1 MKTTLETLALLG
13 TYLGAFFFLLAAVP
27 FGIVASNF
35 VVDTFKAQS
44 KMAAKEA
51 MLKPVKTKALD
62 GVPEVLPDLERTCE
76 LSPGTACNILAL
88 MYEKGD
94 AGIKD
99 TRLARKLMQRACS
112 ALDREACGHLGRMH
126 EEGIG
131 GDVDM
136 ELADFYF
143 KQACRLEEKD
153 ACDHVGRHLVNGTMV
168 KQDYFVG
175 FTLLSAACE
184 LGKEESCDAV
194 KKIQNIPEIKKD
206 LDDGMTFIKTKTNW
220 EER

>member
-1 MKTTLETLALLG
+1 MKTTREVLV
-13 TYLGAFFFLLAAVP
+13 YLGAFFFLLAAVP

-35 VVDTFKAQS
+35 VADTLKANS

-51 MLKPVKTKALD
+51 LLKPVKTKALD

-76 LSPGTACNILAL
+76 LSPGPACNILAL

-94 AGIKD
+94 VGIKD

-136 ELADFYF
+136 ELADLYF

-153 ACDHVGRHLVNGTMV
+153 ACQHVGRHLVNGTMV

-184 LGKEESCDAV
+184 LGKEESCEAV
-194 KKIQNIPEIKKD
+194 KKIDDFPEIKKVI
-206 LDDGMTFIKTKTNW
+206 DDGMTFIKTRTTWK
-220 EER
+220 EQ

>member
-1 MKTTLETLALLG
+1 MRSTLKDLAE
-13 TYLGAFFFLLAAVP
+13 LGAYVVVFLSLFAALP
-27 FGIVASNF
+27 LGVAAINF
-35 VVDTFKAQS
+35 VADAFKAQS
-44 KMAAKEA
+44 KLAAKEA
-51 MLKPVKTKALD
+51 LLKPVKTKALD

-76 LSPGTACNILAL
+76 LSPGPACNILAL

-136 ELADFYF
+136 ELADLYF

-153 ACDHVGRHLVNGTMV
+153 ACQHVGHHLVNGTMV

-184 LGKEESCDAV
+184 LGKEESCEAM
-194 KKIQNIPEIKKD
+194 KKIHDFPEIKKVI
-206 LDDGMTFIKTKTNW
+206 DDGMTFIKTRTTWK
-220 EER
+220 EQ